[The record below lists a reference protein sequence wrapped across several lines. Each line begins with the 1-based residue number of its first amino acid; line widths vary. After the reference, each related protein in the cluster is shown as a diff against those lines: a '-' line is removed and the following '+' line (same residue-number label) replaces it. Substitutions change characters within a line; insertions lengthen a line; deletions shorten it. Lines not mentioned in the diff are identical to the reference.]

1 MCKSPTNFLNVPYV
15 VNKNKTFIM
24 VRVRGRVN
32 CNNYNPAKI
41 IISNRV
47 AQIISLKLFL

>member
-1 MCKSPTNFLNVPYV
+1 MCKSPTNVLNVPYL
-15 VNKNKTFIM
+15 IM
-24 VRVRGRVN
+24 LRVRVRVRFSVN

-47 AQIISLKLFL
+47 AQII